1 MTTFEERVAKT
12 MEALSEARMT
22 WSSEEVAKHIVRAL
36 DALPAPPVVVS
47 EELRREMARV
57 ANDVYV
63 GAPIGFDG
71 DERTDWLA
79 AVDAILGKLPRNPVV
94 VTDKMVERGAISA
107 SNAGGLPW
115 RECSDPAKQHWREVA
130 RETLEAALSPSAD
143 AAKDDAGRADATV
156 MVSSPIGAFV
166 GSGVAEATILRGEA
180 DRFAAANEAALK
192 ADAEKLKARAGA
204 DNLATLARAAADE
217 WQKSYGTTDR
227 DVAAWRA
234 LADQHEA
241 NERRLAQMERFLD
254 AIAQGNGDAIRKHNE
269 RIAAL
274 ETAFAALQHKLDAVA
289 EAAATWRAAK
299 TWEKNSDPIIDA
311 LAALGGE

>member
-1 MTTFEERVAKT
+1 
-12 MEALSEARMT
+12 MT
-22 WSSEEVAKHIVRAL
+22 WR
-36 DALPAPPVVVS
+36 
-47 EELRREMARV
+47 
-57 ANDVYV
+57 
-63 GAPIGFDG
+63 GA
-71 DERTDWLA
+71 
-79 AVDAILGKLPRNPVV
+79 VV
-94 VTDKMVERGAISA
+94 VTDKMVEWFRANVGRTIFPEEVRRG
-107 SNAGGLPW
+107 L
-115 RECSDPAKQHWREVA
+115 
-130 RETLEAALSPSAD
+130 TAALSPSAD
-143 AAKDDAGRADATV
+143 AAKDDAGRADPAVTAPSPAGAR
-156 MVSSPIGAFV
+156 VSGPG
-166 GSGVAEATILRGEA
+166 TITP
-180 DRFAAANEAALK
+180 
-192 ADAEKLKARAGA
+192 A